1 MVFNIS
7 ISLELNA
14 VILNYYKKMKVKNY
28 IILFSILL
36 FVFFFS
42 ACNKKVE
49 KSETISN
56 KGELYLGLKPPGLI
70 PERFAPGIV
79 STEDLEF
86 LAAISPNVDEFYFAR
101 QKKGEASKNLGI
113 RFENGNW
120 KKFMEEPNTGEM
132 FISTDNKTLF
142 LGNKYKE
149 RTATGWSKEKG
160 LGLPFEQIPIM
171 RLTSSD
177 IGTYVFDERDSIGTL
192 RMSFLKNGVR
202 QQPIEMGNVFK
213 SGTYISHPFI
223 APDESYIIW
232 DCEKEEGYG
241 SSDLYIS
248 FRKKDGSWSSA
259 INMGE
264 NINSN
269 MEDSYASVTSDG
281 KYLIFHRVKLG
292 STFEESYANIFW
304 VDAQVIKNIR
314 PN

>member
-1 MVFNIS
+1 MTI
-7 ISLELNA
+7 
-14 VILNYYKKMKVKNY
+14 KNY
-28 IILFSILL
+28 AILFSVLSCA
-36 FVFFFS
+36 VFLS

-49 KSETISN
+49 KSKTISN
-56 KGELYLGLKPPGLI
+56 KVELYQGLKPPGLI

-79 STEDLEF
+79 STDNLEF
-86 LAAISPNVDEFYFAR
+86 MASISPSLEEFYFSR

-132 FISTDNKTLF
+132 FISTDNTTLL
-142 LGNKYKE
+142 LGNTYKE
-149 RTATGWSKEKG
+149 RTATGWSEGKS
-160 LGLPFEQIPIM
+160 LGFPFEHIPIM

-177 IGTYVFDERDSIGTL
+177 LGTYVFDERDSIGTL
-192 RMSFLKNGVR
+192 RMSVVNNGVR
-202 QQPIEMGNVFK
+202 QEPIEMGNVFQ

-248 FRKKDGSWSSA
+248 FRKKDGTWSSA

-264 NINSN
+264 NINSDV
-269 MEDSYASVTSDG
+269 EDSYASVTSDG
-281 KYLIFHRVKLG
+281 KYLIFHRVNLG

-304 VDAQVIKNIR
+304 VDAQVIENLRVK
-314 PN
+314 